1 MSPFCVESAMLRSRD
16 VAIVLKPQFMAWAIL
31 INLTVLHIQLTQNRM
46 CNHEFFFISFEFIN
60 NSSSVVRV
68 FCRSLA
74 VGYLLDHGSLSSGY
88 TPKEK

>member
-1 MSPFCVESAMLRSRD
+1 MSPFCVEKCYAAFQGCGNCSKTTLHGLGDTYQPDCTSHSTDTEQNVQSR
-16 VAIVLKPQFMAWAIL
+16 I
-31 INLTVLHIQLTQNRM
+31 
-46 CNHEFFFISFEFIN
+46 FFISFEFIN